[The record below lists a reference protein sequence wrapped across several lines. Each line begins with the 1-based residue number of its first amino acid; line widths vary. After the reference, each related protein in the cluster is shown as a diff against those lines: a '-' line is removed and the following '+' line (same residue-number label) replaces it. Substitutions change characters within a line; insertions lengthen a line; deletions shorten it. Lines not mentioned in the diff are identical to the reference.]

1 MKKPILFI
9 QIDVKNKTNK
19 IDAADYIPIVK
30 KIAGRIAVTIPSS
43 VSFDELLSAGYLG
56 LLDAIDKYDTDA
68 RIRFITYATYRIRG
82 KILDELRDMDH
93 YSRKTR
99 QWANKIEK
107 AVFRVESVLKRPA
120 LDYEIADELKI
131 TLGRYNKLLFLIYNS
146 TVLSFDIPIFNN
158 DNETFKEALYYTKSK
173 PEDQVYKKELGL
185 ILKKAMKQC
194 LTEREVAIVRLY
206 CWEDFTE
213 MEIGNVFELTES
225 RISQILIAS
234 RLKLKQAIKKEDVCE
249 TL

>member
-68 RIRFITYATYRIRG
+68 RIRFIKYATYRIRG

-93 YSRKTR
+93 YSRTTR
-99 QWANKIEK
+99 PWANKIEK

-173 PEDQVYKKELGL
+173 PEDQVYKKEFGL
-185 ILKKAMKQC
+185 I
-194 LTEREVAIVRLY
+194 
-206 CWEDFTE
+206 
-213 MEIGNVFELTES
+213 
-225 RISQILIAS
+225 
-234 RLKLKQAIKKEDVCE
+234 
-249 TL
+249 